1 MENETENVLA
11 RIDSHVKGLAE
22 ILTKSFNETMA
33 DHRTAQDIIQGIAG
47 SQQQALDTLK
57 DMNHEY
63 HGH

>member
-1 MENETENVLA
+1 MENETESVLA

-22 ILTKSFNETMA
+22 ILTNGFNETMA
-33 DHRTAQDIIQGIAG
+33 DHRAAQNIIQGIAE

>member
-33 DHRTAQDIIQGIAG
+33 DHRTAQDIIQ
-47 SQQQALDTLK
+47 
-57 DMNHEY
+57 
-63 HGH
+63 